1 MVGFLVGEKKRP
13 KDNEREGTVE
23 KKTKTN
29 RLVSQRNVGD
39 LVEEVRAA
47 RAGVEGLE
55 LFWRERKRE
64 EMMRSGLKTE
74 RASVFGIAVVEFR
87 RELLTLSL
95 ALSLFKSRPRE
106 KGRRGPGLRKGK

>member
-1 MVGFLVGEKKRP
+1 MLVLCAACAALESGEAKRG
-13 KDNEREGTVE
+13 KRG
-23 KKTKTN
+23 
-29 RLVSQRNVGD
+29 
-39 LVEEVRAA
+39 
-47 RAGVEGLE
+47 
-55 LFWRERKRE
+55 ERKRE